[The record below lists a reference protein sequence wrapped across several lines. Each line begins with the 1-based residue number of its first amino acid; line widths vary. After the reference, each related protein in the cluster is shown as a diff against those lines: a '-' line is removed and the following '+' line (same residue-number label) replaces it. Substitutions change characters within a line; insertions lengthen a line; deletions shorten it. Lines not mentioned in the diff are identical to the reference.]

1 MNSGKFEDIV
11 KNNNILTEILKS
23 KNVKQKSINP
33 LVLALTIIGG
43 ITVAFALF
51 YAFYNLVSGNAYKDV
66 DEDEEEFEE
75 EETVNAE

>member
-43 ITVAFALF
+43 ITVVFALF
-51 YAFYNLVSGNAYKDV
+51 YAFYNLASGNAYKDV

-75 EETVNAE
+75 EETVSAE

>member
-11 KNNNILTEILKS
+11 KNNSILTEILKS

-43 ITVAFALF
+43 ITVVFALF

-75 EETVNAE
+75 EETVSAE